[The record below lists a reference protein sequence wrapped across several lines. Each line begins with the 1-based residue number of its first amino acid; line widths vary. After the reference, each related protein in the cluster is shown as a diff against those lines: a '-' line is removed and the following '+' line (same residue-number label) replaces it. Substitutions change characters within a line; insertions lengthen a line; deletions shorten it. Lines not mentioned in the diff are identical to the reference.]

1 MSIIGLTDRPI
12 LRRDGK
18 IRAGYKDEA
27 NGNKLVNTDHFIL
40 VDAPQLIDIYGDT
53 AKEIFFTVHSDRA
66 DDFMKTDLR
75 WYNASQLLCRS
86 MHNSPDEHGKSMGS
100 VAAYMGVNGDIV
112 GLEQKPFPGL
122 NKSRLRNCGYKR
134 CPNHVKGD
142 CSEHMFLDIIIPQ
155 YSMGGIFTLDSTSIN
170 AILNAHSTFAKAW
183 TRYGGKLTG
192 QIFKMYKK
200 PGEIQY
206 QKKDGSAGKREAPM
220 VWFDM
225 VNFDEYE
232 AKFKNNIRSDD
243 WEALMN
249 LRNRQYVAPTSQSLA
264 LSAPDEAPQIAPPQ
278 SIAQIASAADIDPDA
293 GLKVVAD
300 DPTFVKMANELA
312 VLKGLD
318 VVADADKIA
327 GMRMATV
334 KHKGTDL
341 KKIIEHMQRS
351 IKDAKKAAAPVTQTT
366 TQATPEAGSAA
377 GGLY

>member
-27 NGNKLVNTDHFIL
+27 NGNKLVNTEHFIL
-40 VDAPQLIDIYGDT
+40 VDAPQLTSIFGETATEIY
-53 AKEIFFTVHSDRA
+53 FTVHSDTA
-66 DDFMKTDLR
+66 EDFMKSDLR

-86 MHNSPDEHGKSMGS
+86 MHNSPDEHGRPMGA
-100 VAAYMGVNGDIV
+100 VAAYMGVNGDV
-112 GLEQKPFPGL
+112 AGLQQKPFPGL
-122 NKSRLRNCGYKR
+122 NKSRLRNCGYKS
-134 CPNHVKGD
+134 CANYLKGD
-142 CSEHMFLDIIIPQ
+142 CSEHMFLDIIIPE

-170 AILNAHSTFAKAW
+170 AILNAHSTFGKAW

-192 QIFKMYKK
+192 NIFKMYKK

-206 QKKDGSAGKREAPM
+206 QKKDGSMGKRDAPM
-220 VWFDM
+220 VYFDM
-225 VNFDEYE
+225 VNFEDYE
-232 AKFKNNIRSDD
+232 KHFKDRIRSED
-243 WEALMN
+243 WESLMN
-249 LRNRQYVAPTSQSLA
+249 LRNRQYVAAPQSLA
-264 LSAPDEAPQIAPPQ
+264 LSAPDEVAQIAPPQ
-278 SIAQIASAADIDPDA
+278 SIAQIAAAAETDPDA
-293 GLKVVAD
+293 GLKAVAD
-300 DPTFVKMANELA
+300 DPTFVKIANELA

-318 VVADADKIA
+318 IVADADKIA

-366 TQATPEAGSAA
+366 TQATPEAGAQA